1 MNINSLTSTG
11 SSSGK
16 MSANAEAKTLYVLSK
31 CLLFICLTIPITTN
45 AYEKV

>member
-1 MNINSLTSTG
+1 MNSLTSTG

-31 CLLFICLTIPITTN
+31 CLLFICLTITITTN